1 NYRDALE
8 LNTTYLVGKTL
19 EGETMLLPKQ
29 LMEQGDVI
37 TIGENNS
44 IENEPLVE
52 INSHLSVEQRSDVYN
67 DKYLDLSNEIQPTYQ
82 KASVQDILKTSY
94 ISLG

>member
-1 NYRDALE
+1 LQNYCRSRLYTSSSTLNQRLENLKLSFSNRTQHKKSSYYYQLIENSKRCIVALETNYRDALE

-37 TIGENNS
+37 TIG
-44 IENEPLVE
+44 
-52 INSHLSVEQRSDVYN
+52 
-67 DKYLDLSNEIQPTYQ
+67 
-82 KASVQDILKTSY
+82 
-94 ISLG
+94 